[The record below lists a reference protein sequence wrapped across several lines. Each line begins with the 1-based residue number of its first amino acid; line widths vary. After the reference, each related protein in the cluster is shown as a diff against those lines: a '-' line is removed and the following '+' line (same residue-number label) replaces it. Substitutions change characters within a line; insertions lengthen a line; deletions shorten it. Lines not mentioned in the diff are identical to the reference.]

1 MKQEINRR
9 KFLGTSIA
17 AGAGLT
23 LGAFAPRSRGQHSK
37 TYQTSSP
44 KLGYISPRGSRRIIY
59 VSDPSSIASGY
70 LPDPASE
77 ADLRRWVDELAHAQV
92 DTFIQEAY
100 TQGWTTYWRTDGFEY
115 DARPQHRRFL
125 PLLDEGIQPLEV
137 LLEQAHER
145 GMEFLVGIRIN
156 DNHGHISV
164 KQGVGFGASFLANNP
179 QWLLKE
185 APPGPYYQLSS
196 PMDFSFPEV
205 RDYLFSVT
213 EALVS
218 RFHVDGLELCF
229 RDHRYFPPD
238 KGREGQPLMTEL
250 VRRIRQMLDQKG
262 RSRNKKLQLGA
273 RVYQTVE
280 ECQIQG
286 LDVPGWISEGLL
298 NYLAPGD
305 VMYSDLNAPYEQ
317 FTQLARASDCLVYP
331 ALLPWSSLRMRRR
344 LGGMPISLEQQRAI
358 AQNFYGA
365 GADGVS
371 FYNHFV
377 TLKWAPFYPMML
389 HDFVE
394 LKSPPQVSRGNRH
407 YVFEPIWAGCKG
419 FGGEG
424 RTSTGALKAD
434 RIVLRRADSGAG
446 GSYRFRI
453 CEDFEQVRRA
463 ALLFRGHPM
472 TLKDKLEIRLNGT
485 PISSAAQKRRNDEQR
500 VDMAA
505 VVDVSS
511 RTAAGETLVPEIP
524 SGPILTTWFELTAP
538 PAVYGDNW
546 LEVTLV
552 EADCEL
558 SQDLVI
564 DEIEVFIRP
573 KRA

>member
-9 KFLGTSIA
+9 KFMGTSLA

-23 LGAFAPRSRGQHSK
+23 LGTFAPPSMGQQNV
-37 TYQTSSP
+37 TDQPSSL
-44 KLGYISPRGSRRIIY
+44 KLGSLSPRGSRRILF
-59 VSDPSSIASGY
+59 VSDPSSIASRY

-77 ADLRRWVDELAHAQV
+77 EDLRRWVDDLADARV
-92 DTFIQEAY
+92 DTFVQEAY
-100 TQGWTTYWRTDGFEY
+100 TQGWTTYWRSDRFEY

-125 PLLDEGIQPLEV
+125 SLLDASIQPLEV

-145 GMEFLVGIRIN
+145 GMEFLAGIRIN

-164 KQGVGFGASFLANNP
+164 KQGVGFGASFLADNP

-213 EALVS
+213 EELVS
-218 RFHVDGLELCF
+218 RFPVDGLELCF

-238 KGREGQPLMTEL
+238 RGREGQPLMTEL

-262 RSRNKKLQLGA
+262 RSRNRKLQLGA

-280 ECQIQG
+280 ECQSQG
-286 LDVPGWISEGLL
+286 LDAPGWISEGLL

-305 VMYSDLNAPYEQ
+305 VMYSDLNAPYDR

-365 GADGVS
+365 GADGIS

-377 TLKWAPFYPMML
+377 TLNWAPFYPMML
-389 HDFVE
+389 QNLVD
-394 LKSPPQVSRGNRH
+394 LKSPPRVSRGNRH

-419 FGGEG
+419 FGEG

-434 RIVLRRADSGAG
+434 RIVLRRA
-446 GSYRFRI
+446 GSAARGTYRFRI
-453 CEDFEQVRRA
+453 CEDFEQVRSA

-485 PISSAAQKRRNDEQR
+485 PISSAGQRRRNDEQR

-505 VVDVSS
+505 PVDVSS
-511 RTAAGETLVPEIP
+511 RTAAGEPLVPEIP
-524 SGPILTTWFELTAP
+524 SGPILATSFELTAP
-538 PAVYGDNW
+538 PAVSGDNW

-552 EADCEL
+552 EADPEL